1 VPAERSLREGRLQD
15 ALTELQDQVRK
26 DPANPRHRVF
36 LFQLLCVLGDWS
48 RARDQLKVLPDLDAG
63 SLALVHVYGAAI
75 TCELLRLEVFAGT
88 RTPLL
93 LGEPPS
99 WVALLLQALSAGA
112 RGAHAEATRFRADAL
127 EQARP
132 VPGTIDGQEFEWIA
146 DADPRLGPVC
156 EAVIDGSYY
165 WVPFERIRSLVLEA
179 PSDLRDFVWLPANLV
194 LENGGDTAALL
205 PSRYPGSETDPDG
218 LIRLARKTEWDEVG
232 PETFYGRGQR
242 MLATDSGE
250 HALLNLRR
258 IELRP
263 AEV

>member
-1 VPAERSLREGRLQD
+1 MPAEQSLRDGRLED

-26 DPANPRHRVF
+26 DPSNPRYRVF

-48 RARDQLKVLPDLDAG
+48 RARDQLKVLPDLDPG

-75 TCELLRLEVFAGT
+75 TCELLRREVFAGA

-99 WVALLLQALSAGA
+99 WVALLLQALSVGA
-112 RGAHAEATRFRADAL
+112 RGGHAEANKLRADAL

-146 DADPRLGPVC
+146 DADARLGPVC

-165 WVPFERIRSLVLEA
+165 WVPFERIRSVGLEA
-179 PSDLRDFVWLPANLV
+179 PSDLRDFVWIPANLG
-194 LENGGDTAALL
+194 LANGGDTAALL

-232 PETFYGRGQR
+232 PETFHGRGQR
-242 MLATDSGE
+242 VLATDSSE
-250 HALLNLRR
+250 YALLNLRH
-258 IELRP
+258 IELRT
-263 AEV
+263 AEA

>member
-1 VPAERSLREGRLQD
+1 MPAEQSLRDGRLQD

-26 DPANPRHRVF
+26 DPSNPRYRVF

-48 RARDQLKVLPDLDAG
+48 RARDQLKVLPDLDPA

-75 TCELLRLEVFAGT
+75 TCELLRREVFAGA

-93 LGEPPS
+93 LGEPPP

-112 RGAHAEATRFRADAL
+112 RGGHAEASRLRADAL

-132 VPGTIDGQEFEWIA
+132 VPGTLDGQEFEWIA

-165 WVPFERIRSLVLEA
+165 WVPFERIRSLTLEA
-179 PSDLRDFVWLPANLV
+179 PSDLRDFVWIPANLV

-232 PETFYGRGQR
+232 PETFHGRGQR

-250 HALLNLRR
+250 HALLTLRR

-263 AEV
+263 AEA